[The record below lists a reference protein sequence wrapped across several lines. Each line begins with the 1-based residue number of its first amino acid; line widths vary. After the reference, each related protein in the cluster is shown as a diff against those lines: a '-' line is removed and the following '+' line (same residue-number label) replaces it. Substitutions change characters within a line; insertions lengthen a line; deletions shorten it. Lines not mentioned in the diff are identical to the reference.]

1 PTRAPAGRTRLPP
14 RTSPVEPSSGATVR
28 ARGPRGGP
36 PPWSGAWRK
45 AHRGAAGDA
54 AGRPRRGSAGPYD
67 DPSRP
72 RRAAPARPRRPTRA
86 SRRPASPISR
96 RSSPASPSPPRPAT
110 RRRPSVPRSSP
121 PTNRPSARAG
131 PPTSTPCAPPGA
143 PPEPA
148 GGHRWPGRSPARS
161 RRDDWPRPPR
171 RPGPPRAG
179 GARRP
184 ADGPRRRRRLGDGR
198 PPGGGEA
205 LATGSDADADTRA
218 TTAAGHHDDGT
229 DDAPHAVAATRTLT
243 RASARDGRAPG
254 RLPQRGA

>member
-1 PTRAPAGRTRLPP
+1 
-14 RTSPVEPSSGATVR
+14 
-28 ARGPRGGP
+28 
-36 PPWSGAWRK
+36 
-45 AHRGAAGDA
+45 
-54 AGRPRRGSAGPYD
+54 
-67 DPSRP
+67 
-72 RRAAPARPRRPTRA
+72 
-86 SRRPASPISR
+86 
-96 RSSPASPSPPRPAT
+96 
-110 RRRPSVPRSSP
+110 
-121 PTNRPSARAG
+121 
-131 PPTSTPCAPPGA
+131 PGA

-205 LATGSDADADTRA
+205 LATGPDADADTRA

-254 RLPQRGA
+254 RLPQRGAPRRARRRARRAPAGRPEQVGGGRHPPSDLEPP